1 MIKLP
6 KGLLT
11 LSEAAEKYGFNAGT
25 LKDYVN
31 RDRLEAIKSGG
42 VWYTTDRAMK
52 KYMGSRDLERI
63 PKRYRKRR

>member
-11 LSEAAEKYGFNAGT
+11 LSEAAEKYGLTAGT

-31 RDRLEAIKSGG
+31 RSRLDAVKKGS
-42 VWYTTDRAMK
+42 VWYTTDQAMK
-52 KYMGSRDLERI
+52 TYLRSRDLGKI
-63 PKRYRKRR
+63 PKRYRKRS